1 MSKLSP
7 GAQTVL
13 DAYRSSHLSINNLA
27 AALRAVVAY
36 TQQYKGKDCLSD
48 EVWECDAD
56 ELLAIAEEL
65 ETNV

>member
-1 MSKLSP
+1 MPELSSQ
-7 GAQTVL
+7 AQAVL

-27 AALRAVVAY
+27 AALRAAVACS
-36 TQQYKGKDCLSD
+36 QQYKGTDCLSN

-65 ETNV
+65 ENNE

>member
-7 GAQTVL
+7 QAQSVL
-13 DAYRSSHLSINNLA
+13 DAYRSNHLSINNLA
-27 AALRAVVAY
+27 SALRAAVACS
-36 TQQYKGKDCLSD
+36 QQYKGKDCLSN

-56 ELLAIAEEL
+56 ELLAIANEL

>member
-7 GAQTVL
+7 QAQSVL
-13 DAYRSSHLSINNLA
+13 DAYRSNHLSINNLA
-27 AALRAVVAY
+27 SALRAAVACS
-36 TQQYKGKDCLSD
+36 QQYKGKDCLSN

-65 ETNV
+65 ETNE